1 VQVEKKMYGGVVDD
15 FMFGGGQNKNCSIS
29 DFKDFTV
36 HSGNGED
43 FKK

>member
-1 VQVEKKMYGGVVDD
+1 MNGGVVDD
-15 FMFGGGQNKNCSIS
+15 FMFGGQNKNCFIS

-36 HSGNGED
+36 RRGNGED